1 MLKKQEYIQ
10 TVYRPYPPFPAS
22 LLFKGSTNQLD
33 NKLFVGQEFGLKNII
48 ISEGTWF
55 YTKTELDKVTELLFD
70 FWIEPKNFYSVEK
83 LLRQREEKLIIAS
96 TKNFDSFCQ
105 AYISYT
111 PALIFVWRLE
121 KLVGEKLKQLFLN
134 KLSLSQ
140 TNDIMNQLNSPI
152 EDNFYKLIE
161 YDLATT
167 KNLATHVKKFEWIN
181 SRYGQEKPY
190 TLKEA
195 QTNLVK
201 IKKNYLTN
209 QQQKKS
215 ALLESVN
222 QAKKILGQENSHLID
237 VLQYVLYYRTQRSDV
252 LAKAQ
257 YLAIPMLKVLAHSKE
272 ITYQELLHC
281 TQFEIEAGLPS
292 NSILQNRIKDHATIL
307 EDGIIRCDSGEES
320 QKIKI
325 FLTEK
330 INQINHI
337 TGSIAF
343 KGVASGQAK
352 IVNDPKDYQSFKPG
366 NILITKMITPNMI
379 SIMKLAS
386 AFVTDEG
393 GITCHAAIISRE
405 LGIPCI
411 IGTKHATKIFKDG
424 DLVEV
429 DATNGIVR
437 KLSNRH

>member
-1 MLKKQEYIQ
+1 MLKE
-10 TVYRPYPPFPAS
+10 
-22 LLFKGSTNQLD
+22 
-33 NKLFVGQEFGLKNII
+33 
-48 ISEGTWF
+48 
-55 YTKTELDKVTELLFD
+55 
-70 FWIEPKNFYSVEK
+70 
-83 LLRQREEKLIIAS
+83 
-96 TKNFDSFCQ
+96 
-105 AYISYT
+105 
-111 PALIFVWRLE
+111 
-121 KLVGEKLKQLFLN
+121 
-134 KLSLSQ
+134 
-140 TNDIMNQLNSPI
+140 
-152 EDNFYKLIE
+152 
-161 YDLATT
+161 
-167 KNLATHVKKFEWIN
+167 
-181 SRYGQEKPY
+181 
-190 TLKEA
+190 
-195 QTNLVK
+195 
-201 IKKNYLTN
+201 
-209 QQQKKS
+209 
-215 ALLESVN
+215 
-222 QAKKILGQENSHLID
+222 
-237 VLQYVLYYRTQRSDV
+237 
-252 LAKAQ
+252 
-257 YLAIPMLKVLAHSKE
+257 LAHSKE
-272 ITYQELLHC
+272 ITYQELLYC

-292 NSILQNRIKDHATIL
+292 NSILQNKIKDHTTIL
-307 EDGIIRCDSGEES
+307 EDGIIRCDTGEES

-330 INQINHI
+330 INQIDQI

-343 KGVASGQAK
+343 QGVASGQAK